1 MKTIEIHSK
10 KELEDDEVAYPNKI
24 DGELIKSYI
33 FGNID
38 FSISEQQWE
47 IIDSSFAE
55 CWNGKIGVGGLFYWD
70 EVADYVYKN
79 IQQNLELLSEE
90 KVAIIVDLMLTKIE
104 NDGGFLDL

>member
-10 KELEDDEVAYPNKI
+10 KKLEDDEVAYPNKI
-24 DGELIKSYI
+24 DAESIKSHI
-33 FGNID
+33 FETID

-55 CWNGKIGVGGLFYWD
+55 CWNNKIGIGGFFYWD
-70 EVADYVYKN
+70 DVADYVYKD
-79 IQQNLELLSEE
+79 IQRNLELLSSE

-104 NDGGFLDL
+104 NDGGF